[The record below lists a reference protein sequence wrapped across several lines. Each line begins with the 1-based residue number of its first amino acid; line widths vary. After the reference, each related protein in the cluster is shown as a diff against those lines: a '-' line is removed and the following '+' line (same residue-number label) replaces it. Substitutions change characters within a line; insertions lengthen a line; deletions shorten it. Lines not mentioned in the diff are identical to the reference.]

1 MNLETMFEMKEI
13 IAERRLICATKDGER
28 KPITIRI
35 AKLYLVSDTEWAC
48 SMALEGLYKRLL
60 DVHAVD
66 SFQALNLAIASTKK
80 LLSSIEEDGGH
91 FYFEDDN
98 WPIGFDEIFR

>member
-48 SMALEGLYKRLL
+48 SMAL
-60 DVHAVD
+60 
-66 SFQALNLAIASTKK
+66 
-80 LLSSIEEDGGH
+80 
-91 FYFEDDN
+91 
-98 WPIGFDEIFR
+98 